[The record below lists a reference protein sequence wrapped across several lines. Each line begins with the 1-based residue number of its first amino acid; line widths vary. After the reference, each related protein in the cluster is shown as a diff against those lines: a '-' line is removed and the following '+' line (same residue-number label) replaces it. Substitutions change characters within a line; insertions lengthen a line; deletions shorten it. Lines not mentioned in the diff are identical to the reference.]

1 MPSDTRRRWTPN
13 RPGERPLG
21 ERRDIKVQIAMSESE
36 RLLLEDLARA
46 AHADSLAGYIRS
58 RALAQ
63 PTGAV

>member
-1 MPSDTRRRWTPN
+1 
-13 RPGERPLG
+13 
-21 ERRDIKVQIAMSESE
+21 MSESE

>member
-1 MPSDTRRRWTPN
+1 MPSETRRRWTPN
-13 RPGERPLG
+13 RPGARPLG
-21 ERRDIKVQIAMSESE
+21 ERRAIKLQIAMSESE
-36 RLLLEDLARA
+36 RVLLEDLARA